1 MNDQNPEPAAEA
13 DRAQPVRFRD
23 EADIADFL
31 ETVKFE
37 DEERFFAYLT
47 SLPTKL
53 QAETA
58 VELSAPFQ
66 VDLVHRLDASAL
78 AALVA
83 ALETDDATD
92 FMQLIL
98 EIDRDKGE
106 AVFDALDDRIQQAV
120 RRLMAYD
127 EDEAGAWMQTEFF
140 SVRSDETLLG
150 SLKRLRRRRR
160 EGNGLGD
167 MHYVHVVDE
176 NGRLLRLIPT
186 VELILEPAH
195 THYAELLDRFPEPR
209 TVLPT
214 TSIGEAARV
223 MEKYDLAVLPVVDR
237 RGHLLGQITHDDVV
251 DVIQEMATEQMYHLG
266 RVGAGEELHESPLK
280 TGRSRA
286 FWLAINL
293 ANITLVSVVIGLFE
307 RALDAVVALAVLM
320 PIVANMA
327 GTASVQTLTVMVRQ
341 IALGELTPRNALLI
355 FRKEL
360 IIATANGVL
369 FGVLGAAIS
378 WYRYDSPLLGIVMAL
393 AMMVSFVAAGLL
405 GAGVPVLLR
414 RLGIDPALAS
424 STLVLTLID
433 VIGFFSFLAFAT
445 VILL

>member
-1 MNDQNPEPAAEA
+1 MNDSNLESATEA
-13 DRAQPVRFRD
+13 DRTQPLPFKD

-31 ETVKFE
+31 ESVKAE

-47 SLPTKL
+47 RLPTKL
-53 QAETA
+53 QAET
-58 VELSAPFQ
+58 VIELSAPFQ
-66 VDLVHRLDASAL
+66 VDLVHRLDARAL

-83 ALETDDATD
+83 ELETDDATD

-98 EIDRDKGE
+98 EIDRNKGE
-106 AVFDALDDRIQQAV
+106 AVFDALDDRTQRTV

-140 SVRSDETLLG
+140 AVRSDETLLG
-150 SLKRLRRRRR
+150 SLKRLRRQRRQ
-160 EGNGLGD
+160 GQDLGD
-167 MHYVHVVDE
+167 IHYVHVVDE

-186 VELILEPAH
+186 VELILEPAR
-195 THYAELLDRFPEPR
+195 TRYAQLLDRFPEPH

-214 TSIGEAARV
+214 TPIGEVARA

-237 RGHLLGQITHDDVV
+237 NGHLLGQITHDDVV
-251 DVIQEMATEQMYHLG
+251 DIIQEMATEQMYHLG
-266 RVGAGEELHESPLK
+266 RVSADEELHESALK

-293 ANITLVSVVIGLFE
+293 VNVTLVSMVIGLFE
-307 RALDAVVALAVLM
+307 PTLEQIVALAILM

-360 IIATANGVL
+360 IIAAANGVL

-378 WYRYDSPLLGIVMAL
+378 WYRYDAPLLGVVMAL
-393 AMMVSFVAAGLL
+393 AMVVSFIAAGLL
-405 GAGVPVLLR
+405 GAGIPVLLR
-414 RLGIDPALAS
+414 RLGVDPALAS
-424 STLVLTLID
+424 STLVITLID

-445 VILL
+445 MILL